1 MASASERRSED
12 PGRRGTLWEMWFS
25 QRSLGL
31 DPEAGGAGP
40 RGEGG
45 QGTRARRGRARQ
57 GKSGQGGGKGA
68 GREVAGS

>member
-25 QRSLGL
+25 QRSLAL